1 MISLFIYLA
10 QQQGFFGTLYARIQE
25 GGPFQ
30 MSLIIF
36 LFLLMIFFI
45 VRAGMKLKTSP
56 HVFKKAIS
64 LVNQV
69 ALLALVIGLFSQLIG
84 LIQVFDAFEAI
95 GDIEPALF
103 AGGLKLTLLPP
114 IFGGF
119 TFIVGRSATFIMN
132 WTRNEELE
140 KVKIQK

>member
-25 GGPFQ
+25 GGPFP
-30 MSLIIF
+30 MSLIIL
-36 LFLLMIFFI
+36 LFLLMIFLI
-45 VRAGMKLKTSP
+45 VRAGMKLKASP
-56 HVFKKAIS
+56 HVFKKAVS

-95 GDIEPALF
+95 GDIEPSLF

-114 IFGGF
+114 VFGGF
-119 TFIVGRSATFIMN
+119 AFIIGRISTFVLN
-132 WTRNEELE
+132 WIRNEELDRAE
-140 KVKIQK
+140 IGA